1 MRCLKSLTKI
11 ANSCLPGMKQGRRQT
26 RRWLR
31 LETLE
36 SRWTMTAEGQ
46 SFAIDQTLDISDLA
60 GSLTASVQW
69 GDGTTSAATIQNA
82 PAAGPLRVRIDY
94 SLDSSGFFA
103 SADRRALLQTAA
115 DLVVSKFT
123 DTLSAIQPAVG
134 DTWTATFRHP
144 GTGEAI
150 SRINL
155 PLAAN
160 EILLFAGARSLG
172 SADGGLASRGG
183 FSVSSSSSS
192 FITAVQ
198 TRGNPGVLANP
209 ATDTAPWGGSLAF
222 DTTKQWYF
230 GTNAAGMT
238 AQQLDF
244 LSIAIHEFNHIMGF
258 GTTASFNNKIANS
271 NFIGAT
277 SRALYG
283 GDVPLA
289 DPDHFLSSIVVDGRR
304 PSMTPDISLGIRQ
317 LPTRLDLAALDDI
330 GWQLS
335 PQTVRITANHVY
347 GDNGTFN
354 GILTLNGSK
363 LGSRSIPINA
373 AITNAAPVLQTPANT
388 SALAGQSLSLPK
400 LGQFTDAGFGAPN
413 ATPPRSESFVYRIDW
428 GDGSAADTG
437 NATISSLGS
446 ATAPTAGFFDAAH
459 TFANTGVYTVTV
471 RVTDDDGG
479 FSQKQFTVQVT
490 VPPRLNLAINRTSFS
505 ENAGAAAARLTV
517 ERIGTNLAAPF
528 VVQLVSNDPSEA
540 TVPASITIPAN
551 QTSAGVDIAAVDD
564 TLLDGTV
571 RVQFTANAGS
581 LVSNTVF
588 ADVLDAESL
597 TVTLDKSQFS
607 EAAGAGAAVLTVRRS
622 NTDVAAPL
630 TVQLLSSDT
639 TEATLPA
646 SVIIPS
652 GASSVT
658 VGVNAVDDALFDGN
672 QTVIFTI
679 ANSSYAT
686 LISASATVTD
696 HQPIALAAP
705 STELNEDIPSQQS
718 TSATVSIR
726 SPAPTGGVTIR
737 LAASIP
743 NVISFPASV
752 IIPAGATS
760 VPFTVSAVNDSRPQA
775 PRTVTLNASGT
786 NLIARDLVFT
796 VRDTDPSPWTNPRNP
811 YDIDNSGRMDPLD
824 VLVIINEI
832 NRGGGSR
839 FLDPIAD
846 AALPFVDPNRDGS
859 LDPLDVL
866 MVINEINRTL

>member
-1 MRCLKSLTKI
+1 M
-11 ANSCLPGMKQGRRQT
+11 
-26 RRWLR
+26 
-31 LETLE
+31 
-36 SRWTMTAEGQ
+36 
-46 SFAIDQTLDISDLA
+46 
-60 GSLTASVQW
+60 
-69 GDGTTSAATIQNA
+69 
-82 PAAGPLRVRIDY
+82 RIDY
-94 SLDSSGFFA
+94 SLDTNGFFA
-103 SADRRALLQTAA
+103 NADRRNLLQTAA

-123 DTLSAIQPAVG
+123 DTLSAIQPASG
-134 DTWTATFRHP
+134 DNWTATLRHP
-144 GTGEAI
+144 GTGE
-150 SRINL
+150 SINRTNL
-155 PLAAN
+155 TLAAN
-160 EILLFAGARSLG
+160 EILIFAGGRSLG
-172 SADGGLASRGG
+172 SAVSGLGNPGG
-183 FSVSSSSSS
+183 FTVSSSNSS

-198 TRGNPGVLANP
+198 TRGNPGVLNNP

-230 GTNAAGMT
+230 GTDPTGMT
-238 AQQLDF
+238 AQQVDF
-244 LSIAIHEFNHIMGF
+244 LTIAVHEFNHIMGF
-258 GTTASFNNKIANS
+258 GTTASFNNKIVNS
-271 NFIGAT
+271 KFTGAT
-277 SRALYG
+277 AKALYG
-283 GDVPLA
+283 ADVPLA

-304 PSMTPDISLGIRQ
+304 PSMTPDISLGTRQ

-330 GWQLS
+330 GWQLT

-363 LGSRSIPINA
+363 LGSRSIPITA
-373 AITNAAPVLQTPANT
+373 AITNALPVLQTPANT
-388 SALAGQSLSLPK
+388 SAVAGQPLSLPK
-400 LGQFTDAGFGAPN
+400 LGQFTDAGFGVPN

-428 GDGSAADTG
+428 GDGTAADTG

-446 ATAPTAGFFDAAH
+446 ATAPTAGFFDGAH
-459 TFANTGVYTVTV
+459 TYANTGVYTVTV

-479 FSQKQFTVQVT
+479 FSQKQFTVQVN
-490 VPPRLNLAINRTSFS
+490 VPPRLNLSINRPSFS

-517 ERIGTNLAAPF
+517 ERFGTNLAVPL
-528 VVQLVSNDPSEA
+528 VVQLISSDASEA
-540 TVPASITIPAN
+540 TVPASITILAN
-551 QTSAGVDIAAVDD
+551 QTSATVDVAAVDD

-571 RVQFTANAGS
+571 RVQFTATSGN
-581 LVSNTVF
+581 LVSNNAF

-597 TVTLDKSQFS
+597 TLTLDKSQFS

-622 NTDVAAPL
+622 NTDIATPL
-630 TVQLLSSDT
+630 TVQLTSSDT

-672 QTVIFTI
+672 QNVIFTV

-705 STELNEDIPSQQS
+705 TTDLNEDIPSQQS

-737 LAASIP
+737 LAASTP
-743 NVISFPASV
+743 GVISFPASV
-752 IIPAGATS
+752 VIPAGSTS

-796 VRDTDPSPWTNPRNP
+796 VRDNDPAPWTNPRNP
-811 YDIDNSGRMDPLD
+811 YDVDNSGRLDPLD

-846 AALPFVDPNRDGS
+846 AGLLFVDPNRDGS